1 MDNLTL
7 NSFITK
13 TVEAVDLISVL
24 ERLEDSVQRNTQLIQ
39 LVKSN
44 LLDKEILDEIKSI
57 ASLGTPQL
65 YFGKTMRDIKIVVED
80 DELRQHEIKLQY
92 KGPKNLVISDIKLPH
107 SSIHEREFACI
118 IEIAELFNQN
128 VKELARY
135 FYELENIDEFCTVME
150 PIIKSFKDNYRRI
163 FLDDRTWLHVEVTP
177 EGFATNIHLVGQSE
191 CWHNKLQ
198 AGLLNWDHDNNI
210 VDNIMAIFDFSQFP
224 QPMSSTSELSKMNNE
239 DDNLAACGICLS
251 TNVPDVPGLPLP
263 LCQNSSCGVYYHRTC
278 LYQWLVACAG
288 SRPPAFGV
296 ANGSCP
302 TCLQPIS
309 CSEKDN

>member
-1 MDNLTL
+1 MDKLGL
-7 NSFITK
+7 NSSITK
-13 TVEAVDLISVL
+13 TKEDLDLLSVL
-24 ERLEDSVQRNTQLIQ
+24 ERLDDSLQQNTQLIQ

-44 LLDKEILDEIKSI
+44 LLDEDILNEIKTI
-57 ASLGTPQL
+57 VSLGTLRL
-65 YFGKTMRDIKIVVED
+65 YFGKTMRDLKIVIED
-80 DELRQHEIKLQY
+80 NDREHEIKVHY
-92 KGPKNLVISDIKLPH
+92 KGPKHLIISDVKLPN
-107 SSIHEREFACI
+107 SSAHEHEFGCI
-118 IEIAELFNQN
+118 TEITELFNQN
-128 VKELARY
+128 VKDLARY

-150 PIIKSFKDNYRRI
+150 PIVKSFKDNYRRI

-198 AGLLNWDHDNNI
+198 AGLLHWDHDKNI
-210 VDNIMAIFDFSQFP
+210 VDNIMAIFDFSQFSHP
-224 QPMSSTSELSKMNNE
+224 TSSTSEVPKMDSE
-239 DDNLAACGICLS
+239 DDNSAACGICLS
-251 TNVPDVPGLPLP
+251 TSLPDVPGLPLP
-263 LCQNSSCGVYYHRTC
+263 LCQNSLCGVYYHRTC

-302 TCLQPIS
+302 TCLQPIT